1 MQDKQELIAKIQT
14 IINADNDRAS
24 ECLKQTADQ
33 IITIFDIE
41 YKKADDQESSSD
53 NNIVD
58 LNTDIN
64 ALYMDDGWLFILRIM
79 ESITEWLNQLYEKDS
94 NSAIE
99 IAKSIYYFF
108 KTRFKSSVKISG

>member
-1 MQDKQELIAKIQT
+1 MQNKQELISKIQT
-14 IINADNDRAS
+14 IINADNERAS

-41 YKKADDQESSSD
+41 YKKTEEQNESSD

-58 LNTDIN
+58 MNTDIN
-64 ALYMDDGWLFILRIM
+64 ALYIDDGWLFILRIM
-79 ESITEWLNQLYEKDS
+79 ESITGWLNQLYEKDS
-94 NSAIE
+94 NYAIE